1 MSGILDLITSQLG
14 SSGAGALS
22 KQLGADENATSKA
35 IAAAL
40 PMLVGGLARNANK
53 SPEGAAAL
61 SSALDRDHDGSVL
74 DNVMDLLGGS
84 GGGGGGAL
92 GGLAQLAGGLLGQK
106 AAPSRATNGD
116 GILGHV
122 LGQKRVAVE
131 KGIAQSSGLDL
142 GQVAKLLPVLAPM
155 VMGALGKVK
164 KQQNLDANGLAS
176 ALNQEQARVEQTMPG
191 MKPGGL
197 SSFLDMDGDGDI
209 TDDIMKL
216 GAGLFSK

>member
-1 MSGILDLITSQLG
+1 
-14 SSGAGALS
+14 
-22 KQLGADENATSKA
+22 
-35 IAAAL
+35 
-40 PMLVGGLARNANK
+40 
-53 SPEGAAAL
+53 
-61 SSALDRDHDGSVL
+61 
-74 DNVMDLLGGS
+74 
-84 GGGGGGAL
+84 
-92 GGLAQLAGGLLGQK
+92 
-106 AAPSRATNGD
+106 
-116 GILGHV
+116 
-122 LGQKRVAVE
+122 
-131 KGIAQSSGLDL
+131 
-142 GQVAKLLPVLAPM
+142 M